1 MSSVSVKHKCRGNER
16 DGSSSSSYSYS
27 RYLSLPTLEK
37 AQTAIKW
44 NFVIS
49 NCLMLM
55 AGWLGMVM
63 YSVYRDCDPIS
74 AKQVT
79 ICNAES

>member
-1 MSSVSVKHKCRGNER
+1 M
-16 DGSSSSSYSYS
+16 
-27 RYLSLPTLEK
+27 EK
-37 AQTAIKW
+37 AQTAIKY

-49 NCLMLM
+49 NSLMLM

-79 ICNAES
+79 CDIRDQDPN

>member
-1 MSSVSVKHKCRGNER
+1 MDHHQAPENF
-16 DGSSSSSYSYS
+16 SYF

-74 AKQVT
+74 VKQVT
-79 ICNAES
+79 CVIRNQDPN

>member
-1 MSSVSVKHKCRGNER
+1 MHF
-16 DGSSSSSYSYS
+16 

-49 NCLMLM
+49 NSLMLM
-55 AGWLGMVM
+55 AGWLGLVM
-63 YSVYRDCDPIS
+63 YTVYRDCDPIS

-79 ICNAES
+79 VIMRSPDPSPVSR

>member
-1 MSSVSVKHKCRGNER
+1 MIIIF
-16 DGSSSSSYSYS
+16 

-37 AQTAIKW
+37 AQTAVKY

-79 ICNAES
+79 MCTLTLTPCQCPGEDT